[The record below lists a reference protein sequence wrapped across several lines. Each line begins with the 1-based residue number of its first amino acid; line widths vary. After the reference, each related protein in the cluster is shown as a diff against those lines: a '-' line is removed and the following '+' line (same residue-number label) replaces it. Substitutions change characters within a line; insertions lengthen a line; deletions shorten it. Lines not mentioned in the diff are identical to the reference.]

1 MSDANRPKQG
11 RSWRDDANRSSS
23 APAAY
28 SDRGRKLFAAG
39 ALLAALVGLV
49 IAMLLMLGGPPEVL
63 VIAWGFDDYSSYQ
76 LRNPWASRD
85 RQLLLSAAAWKRQPV
100 DTATDLTLVA
110 VRNRVKE
117 LPNLAGAMPVVVYL
131 NALARLNDGKVMIL
145 APDSKPDQPDS
156 GLPLDDLVSALA
168 QCASKHKL
176 LLLDLQRPIRQARL
190 GLLGEDIGSAID
202 QTLQRLKPS
211 GVHVFVA
218 AGPLQESLVS
228 DEMGHSVFAWYL
240 GQGLRGSALAFDPQT
255 PNPDRVTVRGLVRY
269 VHARV
274 KNWSGSNRATK
285 QEPWYWQSDDAENF
299 ELTSPSRRSLLASAS
314 PITSASDQSG
324 SAPAS
329 APAATGTSPE
339 GKPPEDPP
347 EVAVEKKLRSLLQ
360 QLWRELDGWRDS
372 GVGRAAGARLQ
383 FWHARALELEDR
395 WRSGAPR
402 DRLVAELEER
412 LKQVQENRQQITD
425 LLYRPRA
432 SSLAGALARVRFLH
446 GDDAVLKPRGLDDA
460 VRDWASGNAEARK
473 AIDESLKEAGAHRD
487 LLLAKAVLDAAADWK
502 GLNRKR
508 LEALLQ
514 LLPPA
519 GTAEWAE
526 FLLLRDL
533 LDERQVALLDDGRA
547 VLDLVQPAIQL
558 TRAAEEML
566 AADPRL
572 WPWLCRLVPLAED
585 QRHLALRL
593 FYHRHDLPM
602 EEVAKQIAEAR
613 KAVAER
619 IQLQTMLDEASRLR
633 DLTLADLPSLAEMLA
648 ARPFTRGQEAQVEEQ
663 VRAWLELA
671 NGLRQL
677 DVDLRTPAAAAAPA
691 EVETATRL
699 ITDVRDQARRL
710 DARRRNL
717 FAGLIENVRSRL
729 QAIHDNRSG
738 GPADYGEVSALLL
751 WTWLSARERDLL
763 LEARQKLGSRLWQAT
778 LAEDRRLDSESL
790 NAPPVEAQQNL
801 HRFTAPAP
809 DDVRWND
816 TQALLHGRLAI
827 GLLRL
832 AGLSDDDIKEFNFQ
846 NPPSPLPPAW
856 GPPLARLW
864 RQELPAR
871 LERQRGELN
880 RDADRLTRVL
890 FQGRLAPW
898 EAFTA
903 RDDNQVTLRAVKS
916 DLDRRD
922 QWLRQHFQELEA
934 LWRSS
939 ERWATYYGQVAPTSL
954 AGSAVSGSAPRLEV
968 ALPPTIDLHSDT
980 DDGVPMAT
988 VPVTVNWVGDG
999 SAGGSQEQQVRV
1011 EVLYNN
1017 KWLQVKPAQ
1026 QWEPAGSGKLQGDI
1040 VVSSQANLPASGERE
1055 PEAFWLLLRT
1065 KDRQWAFR
1073 QPVSNLTGRLREPK
1087 IRLSASADVLTEVD
1101 SQGIE
1106 LRSAPFAG
1114 QSLFVF
1120 VNNPGAKERR
1130 LRLRL
1135 VGAGGRVLRF
1145 LEFTLPPTRDY
1156 VPPPAVEM
1164 LYQPWPADKP
1174 PLLDR
1179 DLTFELVDATS
1190 NKVISRRS
1198 IPLRVAPATS
1208 LVRLERP
1215 AFQNNELSF
1224 DLTPRRPISEQ
1235 QPLLIT
1241 LRVQPD
1247 ADLPPE
1253 RQPRPILREEK
1264 LVGTARRSIKIP
1276 VEPRRRSS
1284 RGEAVI
1290 GIDGEP
1296 RVWLVHFYPAEG
1308 RAELVTTRQVQ
1319 IVGPSYAPRGA
1330 EVEFTFA
1337 TLNLG
1342 DGDYQWDLRSF
1353 GVEESAARPLRPA
1366 RQVQYA
1372 LAGGGPDNGLILSAS
1387 TAEFRVKTKLPEDSR
1402 PRVAVRVV
1410 LSDRRGAIEDV
1421 KEITLAD
1428 PLRLRADQ
1436 VKASLAGEKLDKLE
1450 LRFDPPADLQVPV
1463 KAVRFLR
1470 ADTKAELKETPPN
1483 LGEGE
1488 FRVWLPLPPKGANLA
1503 VHVEVEDFAGQKE
1516 NMLDIPIDVDRLRAE
1531 AARAELG
1538 RILVTVQRGGQRPG
1552 AGYRVVVSQQ
1562 QADGRW
1568 MVIKEVTTDTTSTAV
1583 LGDLPA
1589 GTYWVSCQSNDGLK
1603 DGKSITVGKR
1613 SEVSLTLELKR

>member
-11 RSWRDDANRSSS
+11 RSWRDAGNRPAS
-23 APAAY
+23 APAAS

-39 ALLAALVGLV
+39 ALLATLVGLL
-49 IAMLLMLGGPPEVL
+49 IAMLLMLGGPPDVL

-85 RQLLLSAAAWKRQPV
+85 RQLLLSAAPWKRQPV
-100 DTATDLTLVA
+100 DTATDLTLAA
-110 VRNRVKE
+110 VRERVKN
-117 LPNLAGAMPVVVYL
+117 LPGLAGEVPVIVYL
-131 NALARLNDGKVMIL
+131 NALARLNDGKVIIL
-145 APDSKPDQPDS
+145 VPDSKPDQPDS
-156 GLPLDDLVSALA
+156 GLPLDELVSALA

-176 LLLDLQRPIRQARL
+176 LLLDLQRPLRQARL
-190 GLLGEDIGSAID
+190 GLLGEDISSVIH
-202 QTLQRLKPS
+202 QTLERLKP
-211 GVHVFVA
+211 GGLHVLVS

-228 DEMGHSVFAWYL
+228 DDMGHSVFAWYL
-240 GQGLRGSALAFDPQT
+240 SQGLRGSALTFDPQAA
-255 PNPDRVTVRGLVRY
+255 NPDRVTVRGLIRY

-274 KNWSGSNRATK
+274 KNWSSNNRATK
-285 QEPWYWQSDDAENF
+285 QEPWCWHSDDAESF
-299 ELTSPSRRSLLASAS
+299 ELTSPSRQSLLASAA
-314 PITSASDQSG
+314 PMTATAEQTATASL
-324 SAPAS
+324 
-329 APAATGTSPE
+329 ATGTSPDS
-339 GKPPEDPP
+339 KPTEDPP
-347 EVAVEKKLRSLLQ
+347 AVATEKKLRTLLQ
-360 QLWRELDGWRDS
+360 QLWRELDAWRES
-372 GVGRAAGARLQ
+372 GVGRAAGARLH

-402 DRLVAELEER
+402 DKLAAELEER

-432 SSLAGALARVRFLH
+432 ASLAGALARVRFLH
-446 GDDAVLKPRGLDDA
+446 GDAAGLKPRGLDDA
-460 VRDWASGNAEARK
+460 VREWASGNSEARK
-473 AIDESLKEAGAHRD
+473 TIDESLKEAGAHKE
-487 LLLAKAVLDAAADWK
+487 LLLAKAVLDAAADWR

-508 LEALLQ
+508 LESLLQ
-514 LLPPA
+514 LLPAA

-526 FLLLRDL
+526 LLLVRDC
-533 LDERQVALLDDGRA
+533 LDERRAALLEDGRA

-558 TRAAEEML
+558 ARAGEEML

-593 FYHRHDLPM
+593 FYYRHDLPTEM
-602 EEVAKQIAEAR
+602 MARQIDQARNTVANLLT
-613 KAVAER
+613 
-619 IQLQTMLDEASRLR
+619 LQTMLDEALRLR

-648 ARPFTRGQEAQVEEQ
+648 ARPFTRGQEAQVQEQ
-663 VRAWLELA
+663 VRVWLELA
-671 NGLRQL
+671 AGLRKL
-677 DVDLRTPAAAAAPA
+677 DDDLQPPAAAAAPTDI
-691 EVETATRL
+691 ETATRL
-699 ITDVRDQARRL
+699 ITAVRDEARRL
-710 DARRRNL
+710 DARRRSL
-717 FAGLIENVRSRL
+717 FAVLIDNVRSRL
-729 QAIHDNRSG
+729 QAIHDNRTG

-778 LAEDRRLDSESL
+778 LAQDRRVDSDSL
-790 NAPPVEAQQNL
+790 NAPPVEA
-801 HRFTAPAP
+801 HRELPRFSAPSA

-816 TQALLHGRLAI
+816 AQALLHGRLAV

-832 AGLSDDDIKEFNFQ
+832 AGLSDEDVKDFDFDK
-846 NPPSPLPPAW
+846 PPSPLPPAW

-864 RQELPAR
+864 RQALPAR
-871 LERQRGELN
+871 LERWRGELN

-903 RDDNQVTLRAVKS
+903 RDDNQVTLRTVKS

-922 QWLRQHFQELEA
+922 QWLRRHYQELEA
-934 LWRSS
+934 MWRGF
-939 ERWATYYGQVAPTSL
+939 ERWSNYYGQAAPSSL
-954 AGSAVSGSAPRLEV
+954 AGSGAAGSSLRIEL
-968 ALPPTIDLHSDT
+968 ALPATVELRSDA
-980 DDGVPMAT
+980 DDSVPAAT
-988 VPVTVNWVGDG
+988 VPVTLNWIGDSMAESLQG
-999 SAGGSQEQQVRV
+999 QQLRV
-1011 EVLYNN
+1011 EALCNN

-1026 QWEPAGSGKLQGDI
+1026 QWEPAGSGKLQGEI
-1040 VVSSQANLPASGERE
+1040 SVSGQPTIPDSSERE
-1055 PEAFWLLLRT
+1055 PEAFWLLVRT
-1065 KDRQWAFR
+1065 KERLWAFR
-1073 QPVSNLTGRLREPK
+1073 QPISNLTGKLREPK
-1087 IRLSASADVLTEVD
+1087 LRLSATADGSAEVD
-1101 SQGIE
+1101 PQGVE
-1106 LRSAPFAG
+1106 LRTAAFTG

-1120 VNNPGAKERR
+1120 VNNPGAKERS

-1135 VGAGGRVLRF
+1135 MGAGGKVLRF
-1145 LEFTLPPTRDY
+1145 LEFNLPPTRDY
-1156 VPPPAVEM
+1156 VPPPAVEK
-1164 LYQPWPADKP
+1164 LYEPWPPDKT

-1179 DLTFELVDATS
+1179 DLTFELVDAATG
-1190 NKVISRRS
+1190 KVISRRS
-1198 IPLRVAPATS
+1198 VALRVAPATS

-1215 AFQNNELSF
+1215 TFQNNELSF
-1224 DLTPRRPISEQ
+1224 DLTPRRLFSEQ

-1253 RQPRPILREEK
+1253 RQPRPIIREEK

-1276 VEPRRRSS
+1276 VEPRRRSG

-1290 GIDGEP
+1290 GIDGDP
-1296 RVWLVHFYPAEG
+1296 RVWLLHFYPADA
-1308 RAELVTTRQVQ
+1308 RAEWVTTRQVQ
-1319 IVGPSYAPRGA
+1319 ILGPSCVPRGA
-1330 EVEFTFA
+1330 EVEFTIA

-1387 TAEFRVKTKLPEDSR
+1387 MAEFRVKTKLPDDGR
-1402 PRVAVRVV
+1402 PQVTVRVV
-1410 LSDRRGAIEDV
+1410 LSDRRGTIEDL

-1450 LRFDPPADLQVPV
+1450 LRFDPPPGLRVPIKTV
-1463 KAVRFLR
+1463 KFLR
-1470 ADTKAELKETPPN
+1470 ADTKAELKETP
-1483 LGEGE
+1483 LDLSEGE
-1488 FRVWLPLPPKGANLA
+1488 FRVWLPLPPKGTNLV
-1503 VHVEVEDFAGQKE
+1503 VHVEVEDLAGQKE
-1516 NMLDIPIDVDRLRAE
+1516 NLLDIPVDVDRLRAE

-1552 AGYRVVVSQQ
+1552 AGYRVVASQQ

-1568 MVIKEVTTDTTSTAV
+1568 VVIKEETTDTTSTAV
-1583 LGDLPA
+1583 LRDLPA
-1589 GTYWVSCQSNDGLK
+1589 GVYWVSCQSSDGLK
-1603 DGKSITVGKR
+1603 DGKSVTLGKR
-1613 SEVSLTLELKR
+1613 GEVTLTLELKR